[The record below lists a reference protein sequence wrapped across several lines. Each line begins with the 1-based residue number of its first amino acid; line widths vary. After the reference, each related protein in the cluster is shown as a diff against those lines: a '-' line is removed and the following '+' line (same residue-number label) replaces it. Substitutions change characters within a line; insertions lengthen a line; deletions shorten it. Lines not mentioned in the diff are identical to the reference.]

1 MKCSLFSLYFLF
13 FFLWKFL
20 FIHDIFN
27 DIFVNLFLSLSELF
41 LYLSLVIISSAN
53 NRFRIIGFDENWL
66 FQFSLQLANYFSLHQ
81 PTRFGRFWSNTDWFL
96 WFLID
101 FFYIFSIISEIDS
114 QSIKKIV
121 FFSIILAND
130 WRFLANHFERWL
142 ALFFSGPIL
151 CFNHF
156 FGCSCKR
163 PRTFCNNYGII
174 SENSNIEFDWHLWI
188 LRVDKKE
195 FYEWKIMR
203 WSGLFREQPFQIFC
217 SVRGFQ
223 HWPKVTPMLE
233 TECVGDKFDM
243 MVADLKYRGWLK
255 IRTAKHVLRFLVKVR
270 FFWTGPVFWKGTSRL
285 HNNSVTNILIYEII
299 YNFILINKRYTKW
312 F

>member
-1 MKCSLFSLYFLF
+1 MAFLNSKNNTFVRTILWTIIPYDSYGGGFFLSFTEIRDFLNFSEFTVLEGRRNEVLFVFSLFSL

-81 PTRFGRFWSNTDWFL
+81 PTRFGRFWCNTDWFL

-121 FFSIILAND
+121 FFQSFWQMIGAFWPIILRDD
-130 WRFLANHFERWL
+130 WRFFFRDQYYVSITFLAVL
-142 ALFFSGPIL
+142 A
-151 CFNHF
+151 
-156 FGCSCKR
+156 CK
-163 PRTFCNNYGII
+163 
-174 SENSNIEFDWHLWI
+174 
-188 LRVDKKE
+188 
-195 FYEWKIMR
+195 
-203 WSGLFREQPFQIFC
+203 
-217 SVRGFQ
+217 
-223 HWPKVTPMLE
+223 
-233 TECVGDKFDM
+233 
-243 MVADLKYRGWLK
+243 
-255 IRTAKHVLRFLVKVR
+255 
-270 FFWTGPVFWKGTSRL
+270 
-285 HNNSVTNILIYEII
+285 
-299 YNFILINKRYTKW
+299 
-312 F
+312 